1 MNGSLENSVD
11 ELTVHDASP
20 DQNECCGNH
29 GICSHQVLGDETPK
43 PIANSAYKMVT
54 RKVILPQFIFFLLL
68 KLRNIATF
76 LMLLSWSKYGKRSC
90 FLSYKPNLKAM
101 E

>member
-11 ELTVHDASP
+11 ELTVHDASS
-20 DQNECCGNH
+20 DRNECCGNH

-54 RKVILPQFIFFLLL
+54 RKVIFTSVHFFLII
-68 KLRNIATF
+68 KLRTIATF
-76 LMLLSWSKYGKRSC
+76 SCWQAGKNIGKKL
-90 FLSYKPNLKAM
+90 FLFPTSPT
-101 E
+101 

>member
-54 RKVILPQFIFFLLL
+54 RKVILPQFIFF
-68 KLRNIATF
+68 
-76 LMLLSWSKYGKRSC
+76 Y
-90 FLSYKPNLKAM
+90 Y
-101 E
+101 

>member
-11 ELTVHDASP
+11 ELTVHDASS
-20 DQNECCGNH
+20 DRNECCGNH

-54 RKVILPQFIFFLLL
+54 RKVIFTSVHFFNYQIEDYCNFSHVG
-68 KLRNIATF
+68 KLEKI
-76 LMLLSWSKYGKRSC
+76 
-90 FLSYKPNLKAM
+90 
-101 E
+101 